1 MSDFFSKDEN
11 KFFKEYFKKG
21 YHVFDV
27 KNLDSLRYIKKGI
40 QNLILNENNKLKK
53 EKSDL
58 FNNLHL
64 HVNKKEI
71 NNFRLSIFRKL
82 NKY

>member
-1 MSDFFSKDEN
+1 MSNFFSKKEN

-27 KNLDSLRYIKKGI
+27 KNLNSLKYIKKGI
-40 QNLILNENNKLKK
+40 QNLILNESNQLKK
-53 EKSDL
+53 EKFDP

-64 HVNKKEI
+64 HVKKK
-71 NNFRLSIFRKL
+71 KL
-82 NKY
+82 ITLDLVFSEN